1 MFEYCPYF
9 PKRDSAHAKIF
20 ICFNLRF
27 RECILSWVYLFVCV
41 VLYLCMHICMYLFG
55 NVRLQARIQRLKE
68 VSQTGKIPVFPLAD
82 VWVSKYTSVIT
93 CIALPTL
100 VRWFGAHQ
108 CKISWK
114 LHPNTSNTDLQTL
127 MKNIAAHQTRSI
139 LANTRNSHSHMLY
152 KIGILKSLAKFKE
165 NYLC

>member
-1 MFEYCPYF
+1 MYTFL
-9 PKRDSAHAKIF
+9 SIF
-20 ICFNLRF
+20 VC
-27 RECILSWVYLFVCV
+27 VCV

-68 VSQTGKIPVFPLAD
+68 VSQTGKIPVFPLAN

-108 CKISWK
+108 CKTSWK

-127 MKNIAAHQTRSI
+127 MKNIDKFAAHQTRSI